1 MPALGPQSRARDFT
15 EFSMSCSFENLCYF
29 VFIWILPKHHWHHW
43 HLLFTSQGA
52 HPGNCRAGLHRPIV
66 FPFIVKSH
74 HTSYDCVSVWRQ
86 PLAWKSNT
94 SPALLTCLEHFVHPL
109 PSTFVSTLMQL
120 FAHTPWEVL
129 CAIMH
134 DCVPDPLFLC
144 FVFSKVVFCTRCN
157 PCQLIMASLL
167 FLSGPLL
174 NGLCLSQQ
182 RNSLNVS
189 AQWHFERLW
198 HERNLEQYGAI
209 SFRCCKIIWKDL
221 ERSWTNWKI
230 SAAQIVWKISGAL
243 EADLDRREKILQVR
257 KNPAE
262 LSS

>member
-1 MPALGPQSRARDFT
+1 
-15 EFSMSCSFENLCYF
+15 
-29 VFIWILPKHHWHHW
+29 
-43 HLLFTSQGA
+43 
-52 HPGNCRAGLHRPIV
+52 
-66 FPFIVKSH
+66 
-74 HTSYDCVSVWRQ
+74 
-86 PLAWKSNT
+86 
-94 SPALLTCLEHFVHPL
+94 
-109 PSTFVSTLMQL
+109 
-120 FAHTPWEVL
+120 
-129 CAIMH
+129 MH

-209 SFRCCKIIWKDL
+209 SFRCCKIIWKDHEQI
-221 ERSWTNWKI
+221 ERSVEPLRRIWIAARRFCRFGRTQPSCPRRLGKYSAFCTGQGGGSFVLHPGDSWMFHGYFMDISWMFHDASQRLLFLGCFAGGGFKI
-230 SAAQIVWKISGAL
+230 W
-243 EADLDRREKILQVR
+243 
-257 KNPAE
+257 
-262 LSS
+262 